1 LTLHPA
7 VLRAACCQFGDNA
20 ILDLFRVISGR
31 RKAKETIRLHADIFK
46 NVQIG
51 LVVLHLEGPDEA
63 QSFRVVD
70 INPAAAEFL
79 GAPKERLLGKTLAVF
94 PEVLKTDLPKQFLE
108 VVQTGKPQDLG
119 EIPHGD
125 ELIRQSTYGW
135 KAFPLPNQCL
145 GIALEDVTERKRTEA
160 VLISTARYSLEALEK
175 AKEELEFRVKERTA
189 ELQKANEDL
198 QAEIA
203 DHRRTEQQLRDSFQQ
218 LRALAARLQTVR
230 EQERTRIARQIH
242 DELGQALTAIKMDFA
257 YLIARLPDKGK
268 QFQERTNSILK
279 LTDDTMQTVR
289 RIAAELRPGILDD
302 LGLTAAIEWQ
312 AQEFQARAGIKCL
325 VNLPEGEISLDRGR
339 STAIF
344 RIFQETLTNVARHAQ
359 ATRVDVRLEKGAT
372 ELILEVRD
380 DGKGIEE
387 GKIQDSSSLG
397 LLGMKERALVL
408 GGTLEVKGRKGEG
421 TTLRV
426 RIPVE
431 RRKSARPDQGNA
443 QDPHR

>member
-1 LTLHPA
+1 MIPGL
-7 VLRAACCQFGDNA
+7 V
-20 ILDLFRVISGR
+20 RVISHR
-31 RKAKETIRLHADIFK
+31 RKTEETIRLCEDVVK

-51 LVVLHLEGPDEA
+51 LVVLHLERGNDA
-63 QSFRVVD
+63 QSFRVVE
-70 INPAAAEFL
+70 INPAAVEFL
-79 GAPKERLLGKTLAVF
+79 GARREDLLGKTLADF

-108 VVQTGKPQDLG
+108 AVRTGKPQDLG
-119 EIPHGD
+119 EIPYGAESIGHG
-125 ELIRQSTYGW
+125 TYAA
-135 KAFPLPNQCL
+135 KAFALPNECL
-145 GIALEDVTERKRTEA
+145 GIAFENITERKGAEQALRERELLVRT
-160 VLISTARYSLEALEK
+160 VVS
-175 AKEELEFRVKERTA
+175 
-189 ELQKANEDL
+189 NE
-198 QAEIA
+198 
-203 DHRRTEQQLRDSFQQ
+203 Q

-230 EQERTRIARQIH
+230 EQERARIARQIH

-257 YLIARLPDKGK
+257 YLIARLPDNGK

-279 LTDDTMQTVR
+279 LTDDTIQKVR

-302 LGLTAAIEWQ
+302 LGLAAAIEWQ
-312 AQEFQARAGIKCL
+312 AQEFQARAGIRCL
-325 VNLPEGEISLDRGR
+325 VDLPEDEISSDRDR

-380 DGKGIEE
+380 DGKGIEA
-387 GKIQDSSSLG
+387 GKIQDSKSLG
-397 LLGMKERALVL
+397 LLGMRERALIL
-408 GGTLEVKGRKGEG
+408 GGTLEVRGRKGEG

-431 RRKSARPDQGNA
+431 RRKAARPDQENV